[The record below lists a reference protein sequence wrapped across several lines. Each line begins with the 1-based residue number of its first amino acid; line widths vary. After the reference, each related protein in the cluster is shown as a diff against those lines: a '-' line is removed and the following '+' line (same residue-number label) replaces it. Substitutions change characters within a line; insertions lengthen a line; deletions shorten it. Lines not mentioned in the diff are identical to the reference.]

1 MVKTRIA
8 LGVCAFVLGACAHQG
23 QVSEQQL
30 ARVPSGGMARVDEAR
45 TDLSRTQDELGRKDL
60 AIASAEREVS
70 VAKDDV
76 RVADAEAQRT
86 ETMLKQADFNRSAP
100 GQRKSYE
107 DATLFRAQKEL
118 AEAHLKAANSA
129 VKLANAEKQE
139 AEAERDFATANVS
152 SRQYDALLQSGDPSI
167 KETDVNAVRK
177 NMEDARSR
185 IQATKGEVLAAKST
199 ADRDRMMWEASK
211 SQFESRRGTGGAS
224 NAR

>member
-199 ADRDRMMWEASK
+199 A
-211 SQFESRRGTGGAS
+211 RGLE
-224 NAR
+224 

>member
-30 ARVPSGGMARVDEAR
+30 VRVPSGGMARVDEAR

>member
-1 MVKTRIA
+1 MKTRIA
-8 LGVCAFVLGACAHQG
+8 VGVCAFVLGACAHQG

-30 ARVPSGGMARVDEAR
+30 ARVPSGGMAKVDEAR
-45 TDLSRTQDELGRKDL
+45 TELSRAQDEVGRKTL

-76 RVADAEAQRT
+76 RVADAETQRS
-86 ETMLKQADFNRSAP
+86 ETMLKQADFDRSGP
-100 GQRKSYE
+100 GQKKSYE
-107 DATLFRAQKEL
+107 AASLCRAQKDL
-118 AEAHLKAANSA
+118 AESHLKAASSA
-129 VKLANAEKQE
+129 VTLANAEKQG

-152 SRQYDALLQSGDPSI
+152 SRQYDALLQSGDPSV

-185 IQATKGEVLAAKST
+185 IQSSKSEVLAARST
-199 ADRDRMMWEASK
+199 ADRDRMMWDASK